1 MKKSST
7 LTVQRSASA
16 LKLRGR
22 RKPVTNYAKWK
33 AHRIQEDERLY
44 EEYGKPLE
52 TEHIGEYV
60 AIGPDG
66 RTLLGE
72 STDEVLQKGVEAF
85 GGGNFGLFRIG
96 HSALEKWLSITK

>member
-1 MKKSST
+1 MTDYEKWT
-7 LTVQRSASA
+7 A
-16 LKLRGR
+16 R
-22 RKPVTNYAKWK
+22 RIK
-33 AHRIQEDERLY
+33 EDNRLY

-52 TEHIGEYV
+52 KEHIGEHV

-66 RTLLGE
+66 QTILGG

-96 HSALEKWLSITK
+96 YPALEQWLTLTK